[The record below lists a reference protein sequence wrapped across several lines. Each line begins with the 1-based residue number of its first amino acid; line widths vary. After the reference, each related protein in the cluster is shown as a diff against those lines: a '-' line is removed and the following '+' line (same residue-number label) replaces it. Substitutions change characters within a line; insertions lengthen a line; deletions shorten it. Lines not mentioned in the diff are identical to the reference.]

1 MNTYLRIVVMWK
13 QSIFR
18 AMTLLTTSLHDD
30 RQFEVVYAGYFD
42 LLVQIAIHKFRV
54 PDSEAETLAHDVLMS
69 YLRKSQDVIE
79 LRPWLVGAI
88 CHASRH
94 YWRLNGRN
102 VPAETEE
109 ELDRADPASVR
120 ILDSLPDQIAA
131 REALDCLNPRCRE
144 ILHMRYF
151 EGCTVIEVAERLG
164 IKAKY
169 AQKLIAKC
177 LRRAEALYGEKGKL
191 Q

>member
-1 MNTYLRIVVMWK
+1 
-13 QSIFR
+13 
-18 AMTLLTTSLHDD
+18 
-30 RQFEVVYAGYFD
+30 
-42 LLVQIAIHKFRV
+42 
-54 PDSEAETLAHDVLMS
+54 VLMS
-69 YLRKSQDVIE
+69 YLRKSNDVID

-94 YWRLNGRN
+94 YWRLNSRT
-102 VPAETEE
+102 VPSEM
-109 ELDRADPASVR
+109 ELERADPASMR
-120 ILDSLPDQIAA
+120 ILDSLPAQIAA
-131 REALDCLNPRCRE
+131 REALECLNPRCRE

-164 IKAKY
+164 IKPKY

-177 LRRAEALYGEKGKL
+177 LRRAETLYGEKGKL

>member
-1 MNTYLRIVVMWK
+1 MNTYLRIVVRWS
-13 QSIFR
+13 SIQNG
-18 AMTLLTTSLHDD
+18 AMTLLTNHLPDE

-54 PDSEAETLAHDVLMS
+54 PDSEAETLAHDVLIS
-69 YLRKSQDVIE
+69 YLRKSHDVIE

-94 YWRLNGRN
+94 YWRLNSRT
-102 VPAETEE
+102 VPTDAETD
-109 ELDRADPASVR
+109 LDRADPASVR
-120 ILDSLPDQIAA
+120 ILDSLPDQLAA
-131 REALDCLNPRCRE
+131 REALECLNERCRE
-144 ILHMRYF
+144 ILSMRYF
-151 EGCTVIEVAERLG
+151 EGCTVIEIAERLG
-164 IKAKY
+164 IKPKY

-177 LRRAEALYGEKGKL
+177 LRRAETLYGEKGKM

>member
-1 MNTYLRIVVMWK
+1 MNTYLRIVVRCCLI
-13 QSIFR
+13 QNG
-18 AMTLLTTSLHDD
+18 AMTIVTNQLQDD

-54 PDSEAETLAHDVLMS
+54 PDSEAETLAHDVLIS
-69 YLRKSQDVIE
+69 YLRKSQDVID

-94 YWRLNGRN
+94 YWRLNARN
-102 VPAETEE
+102 VAPETEG

-120 ILDSLPDQIAA
+120 ILDSLPNQLAA
-131 REALDCLNPRCRE
+131 REALECLNPRCRE
-144 ILHMRYF
+144 ILSMRYF
-151 EGCTVIEVAERLG
+151 EGCTVNEVAERLG
-164 IKAKY
+164 IKPKY

-177 LRRAEALYGEKGKL
+177 LRRAETLYGEKGKL